1 MLCLDFEGSQQGRAR
16 VENVAFSPL
25 SVSAALSTLLVGS
38 WGDTLAQLR
47 NGLGYPKE
55 ESLPEAAIHSAY
67 KTSLESLLRPG
78 RGVEINYANTIFGS
92 AGLSVI
98 LYFYQVR
105 AHANLI

>member
-1 MLCLDFEGSQQGRAR
+1 